1 MPLNLMTFIGFSSL
15 LAWLQASSQLCLARD
30 AIVHNGSPA
39 ACALFVIS
47 LLLYG
52 LLNRLLAIE
61 PHRGFLLGCALL
73 ASALG
78 IAYAFSDM
86 PGVRLLLFCLQGA
99 CAALFVISWGERLTS
114 FTYRALVPLVCAAGL
129 CSTVVLALFAALPS
143 ASALLS
149 LSVLPACSGICLFLA
164 TGTIARGETGQSLPA
179 EHAASN
185 GYLSLEPLD
194 FEALKRLPWTLL
206 AVLCLCTFAA
216 SLFSGMV
223 TSPYL
228 INSSTVGT
236 SMADITVAGLL
247 LVGLGGWLFFLK
259 GGIKD
264 RNPEESP
271 PGSMPSAEAS
281 ANGKQ
286 TRDPAFFIQLMTGI
300 FLILLVAGLLLFSM
314 KLPGTMT
321 TSLSMMLGARNCL
334 TILCWIVFPRAVADA
349 RLPFI
354 PCFSLLALA
363 SGTLY
368 APYLGVGISKT
379 TSLGFDALT
388 STATALIAF
397 VAVLAILYMVL
408 RMRQIG
414 AGQRMAA
421 TAPASAEPLTM
432 EDIRSALRNHRLK
445 MMEPYGL
452 TERERQIVTLIVD
465 GQTLGGIAEDLFISE
480 RTVKFHSKNAY
491 DKLGV
496 RSKKE
501 LMQMFSEL

>member
-1 MPLNLMTFIGFSSL
+1 MPLNLMTFFGFSSL

-39 ACALFVIS
+39 ACVLFITS
-47 LLLYG
+47 LLLLG
-52 LLNRLLAIE
+52 LLNRLLSIE
-61 PHRGFLLGCALL
+61 PSRGFLLGCTL
-73 ASALG
+73 ATSMLG
-78 IAYAFSDM
+78 IAYAFSGV

-99 CAALFVISWGERLTS
+99 CAALFVIAWGERLAC
-114 FTYRALVPLVCAAGL
+114 FAYRALVPLVCAAGL
-129 CSTVVLALFAALPS
+129 CSTLVLALCAALPS
-143 ASALLS
+143 ATALLS

-164 TGTIARGETGQSLPA
+164 TGMPKREAANGSRLA

-185 GYLSLEPLD
+185 SYLSHEPLD
-194 FEALKRLPWTLL
+194 FEALKRLPGMLL

-216 SLFSGMV
+216 SLFGGMV

-247 LVGLGGWLFFLK
+247 LVGLGGWLFFPK
-259 GGIKD
+259 GIIRDPNPAEGPPGGLS
-264 RNPEESP
+264 PEEAAA
-271 PGSMPSAEAS
+271 G
-281 ANGKQ
+281 GRQ

-300 FLILLVAGLLLFSM
+300 FLILLVTGLLLFSM

-368 APYLGVGISKT
+368 APYLGVWISKS

-397 VAVLAILYMVL
+397 VAVLAILYMVV
-408 RMRQIG
+408 RMRQLG
-414 AGQRMAA
+414 AEQRTAA

-432 EDIRSALRNHRLK
+432 EDIRSALRSHRLK